1 MAPKGVA
8 EVKYAT
14 GIELRDEGQ
23 FGFLLP
29 EDQASTGCHRRI
41 QKPPVDSDLGCSV
54 TLPGQ

>member
-41 QKPPVDSDLGCSV
+41 QKTSC
-54 TLPGQ
+54 